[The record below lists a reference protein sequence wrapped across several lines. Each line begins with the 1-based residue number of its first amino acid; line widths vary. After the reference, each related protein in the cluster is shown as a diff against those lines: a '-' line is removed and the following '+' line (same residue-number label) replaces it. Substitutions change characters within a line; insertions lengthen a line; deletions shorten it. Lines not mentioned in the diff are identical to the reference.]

1 VSNATSTQTNSTHA
15 IAAPPVALCA
25 HNAWLAIYVAVL
37 VGKFAEWVPWL
48 TGVPVARIAIAFTLW
63 FAWRAR
69 GALPPVRVRSLPIAR
84 AALPFF
90 VLAIVSLVFSVYKS
104 KSLAESYGIAICL
117 ISFVLLLKVTQTLR
131 DVERLLGALCIAAA
145 GLAVAIV
152 FSYHGGRATLNQSF
166 DPNDLAYGLV
176 TVFPVIHALAV
187 VAKKTRRLLL
197 HALSVVALI
206 AIALTGSRGG
216 AISLA
221 VVVLLL
227 VAFPVTFA
235 KSGVLKRFQL
245 GRFVAVLAV
254 IAALGTVL
262 WGFLPAES
270 RAQMATLLDLK
281 NDYNTGSAAGSRT
294 AIWSRDLA
302 QAWKRPI
309 GYGIGS
315 SEFVNGVSG
324 GGYHVAHNSYLQSFV
339 ELGIPGFVL
348 FCASYLV
355 TLRQLRRVSG
365 LAWRSA
371 PAGEAAKASL
381 YARALRIALA
391 GNLVAAFFLSQAYAP
406 LLWVLIAICAA
417 LVRISLPGEVPATTP
432 LRS

>member
-1 VSNATSTQTNSTHA
+1 MNATPSVA
-15 IAAPPVALCA
+15 IAARPAALST
-25 HNAWLAIYVAVL
+25 HNTWLAIYVAVL
-37 VGKFAEWVPWL
+37 VGKFADWVPAL
-48 TGVPVARIAIAFTLW
+48 TGVPLAKIAIAFTLL

-69 GALPPVRVRSLPIAR
+69 DALPPVRVRSLPIAR
-84 AALPFF
+84 APVAFF
-90 VLAIVSLVFSVYKS
+90 VLAIVSFVYSAYKS
-104 KSLAESYGIAICL
+104 ASLADSYGIAIYL

-152 FSYHGGRATLNQSF
+152 FTYHGGRATLNQNF

-176 TVFPVIHALAV
+176 TVFPIIRALAV
-187 VAKKTRRLLL
+187 VAKKTRRVLL
-197 HALSVVALI
+197 HALSAVALI
-206 AIALTGSRGG
+206 AILLTGSRGG
-216 AISLA
+216 AIGLA
-221 VVVLLL
+221 LVVLLL
-227 VAFPVTFA
+227 VAFPLAFD
-235 KSGVLKRFQL
+235 KSGELKRFQL

-254 IAALGTVL
+254 LGVLATLL

-281 NDYNTGSAAGSRT
+281 HDYNAGSAAGSRT

-309 GYGIGS
+309 GYGVGT
-315 SEFVNGVSG
+315 SEYVNGISG

-339 ELGIPGFVL
+339 ELGIPGFAL

-355 TLRQLRRVSG
+355 TLRQLGRVSG
-365 LAWRSA
+365 LASRRA
-371 PAGEAAKASL
+371 PTGEAAKASL

-406 LLWVLIAICAA
+406 LLWMLIAICAA
-417 LVRISLPGEVPATTP
+417 LVRISLPAEVPATTP
-432 LRS
+432 LPS